1 VSVGRQLLEEL
12 RRDEELRRM
21 LAEELIPE
29 ALRHRELRRTMLV
42 ALSREMATKDDI
54 GSVKEEI
61 DNLRKE
67 INSRFVSLENRVS
80 MLEMKM
86 SRIEGQLSLLVKIF
100 LVFNVS
106 ILIGIIGILLKSYV
120 PWDYKLSPLNA
131 EYCLLRIAIP
141 K

>member
-1 VSVGRQLLEEL
+1 MSVGRQLLEEL

-86 SRIEGQLSLLVKIF
+86 SRIEGQLSILVKIF

-120 PWDYKLSPLNA
+120 P
-131 EYCLLRIAIP
+131 
-141 K
+141 

>member
-1 VSVGRQLLEEL
+1 MLIRKVSVGRQLLEEL

-29 ALRHRELRRTMLV
+29 ALRYRELRRTMLV

-67 INSRFVSLENRVS
+67 INSRLC
-80 MLEMKM
+80 
-86 SRIEGQLSLLVKIF
+86 
-100 LVFNVS
+100 
-106 ILIGIIGILLKSYV
+106 LLKIES
-120 PWDYKLSPLNA
+120 L
-131 EYCLLRIAIP
+131 CLR
-141 K
+141 

>member
-80 MLEMKM
+80 MLEMRM

-100 LVFNVS
+100 LVFNAS

-120 PWDYKLSPLNA
+120 PWDYKLSPLNP
-131 EYCLLRIAIP
+131 EYCLLRIAIT

>member
-1 VSVGRQLLEEL
+1 MSVGRQLLEEL

-21 LAEELIPE
+21 LAEELISE

-42 ALSREMATKDDI
+42 ALSREMARKEDI

-67 INSRFVSLENRVS
+67 IISRFVSLENRVS
-80 MLEMKM
+80 MIETRM
-86 SRIEGQLSLLVKIF
+86 SIIEGQLSLLVKIF

-120 PWDYKLSPLNA
+120 PWDYKLSSLNP
-131 EYCLLRIAIP
+131 EYCLLRIAIT

>member
-67 INSRFVSLENRVS
+67 INSRLASLENRVS
-80 MLEMKM
+80 MLEMRM

-100 LVFNVS
+100 LVFNAS

-120 PWDYKLSPLNA
+120 P
-131 EYCLLRIAIP
+131 
-141 K
+141 

>member
-1 VSVGRQLLEEL
+1 MSTGRQLLEEL

-29 ALRHRELRRTMLV
+29 ALRHRELRRAMLV
-42 ALSREMATKDDI
+42 ALSREMATKEDI
-54 GSVKEEI
+54 E
-61 DNLRKE
+61 NLKKE
-67 INSRFVSLENRVS
+67 INSRLASLENRVS

-120 PWDYKLSPLNA
+120 P
-131 EYCLLRIAIP
+131 
-141 K
+141 

>member
-12 RRDEELRRM
+12 RHDEELRRM

-29 ALRHRELRRTMLV
+29 ALRHRELRRAMLI
-42 ALSREMATKDDI
+42 ALSREMATKEDI
-54 GSVKEEI
+54 E
-61 DNLRKE
+61 NLKKE

-120 PWDYKLSPLNA
+120 P
-131 EYCLLRIAIP
+131 
-141 K
+141 

>member
-12 RRDEELRRM
+12 RNDEELRKM

-29 ALRHRELRRTMLV
+29 ALRHRELRRAMLIT
-42 ALSREMATKDDI
+42 LSREMATKEDI
-54 GSVKEEI
+54 E
-61 DNLRKE
+61 NLKKE
-67 INSRFVSLENRVS
+67 INSRLASLENRVS

-100 LVFNVS
+100 LVFNAS

-120 PWDYKLSPLNA
+120 P
-131 EYCLLRIAIP
+131 
-141 K
+141 

>member
-1 VSVGRQLLEEL
+1 MRKVSVGRQLLEEL

-120 PWDYKLSPLNA
+120 P
-131 EYCLLRIAIP
+131 
-141 K
+141 

>member
-1 VSVGRQLLEEL
+1 MSTGRQLLEEL

-29 ALRHRELRRTMLV
+29 ALRHRELRRAMLV
-42 ALSREMATKDDI
+42 ALSREMATKEDI
-54 GSVKEEI
+54 E
-61 DNLRKE
+61 NLKKE
-67 INSRFVSLENRVS
+67 INSRLASLENRVS

-86 SRIEGQLSLLVKIF
+86 SRIEGQLSILVKIF

-120 PWDYKLSPLNA
+120 P
-131 EYCLLRIAIP
+131 
-141 K
+141 

>member
-1 VSVGRQLLEEL
+1 MSIGRQLLEEL
-12 RRDEELRRM
+12 RHDEELRRM

-29 ALRHRELRRTMLV
+29 ALRHRELRRAMLI
-42 ALSREMATKDDI
+42 ALSREMATKEDI
-54 GSVKEEI
+54 E
-61 DNLRKE
+61 NLKKE
-67 INSRFVSLENRVS
+67 INSRLSSLENRVS

-120 PWDYKLSPLNA
+120 P
-131 EYCLLRIAIP
+131 
-141 K
+141 